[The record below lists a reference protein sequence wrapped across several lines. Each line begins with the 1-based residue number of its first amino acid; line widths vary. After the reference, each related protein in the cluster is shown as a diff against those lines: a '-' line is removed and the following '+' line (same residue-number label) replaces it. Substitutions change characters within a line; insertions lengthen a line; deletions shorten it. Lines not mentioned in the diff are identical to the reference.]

1 MNEAKVTGL
10 VGSVRKSKTGSCDI
24 IRLAVS
30 RKKNDSNEYDT
41 VWFTV
46 ISPSYFE
53 SDKLQKGQRIS
64 VIGDFLVREYQKDG
78 NTVCVPTLL
87 MKGIWAMDFSRGI
100 KPKTEDV
107 AEDVCDDIPF

>member
-1 MNEAKVTGL
+1 MNEVKLTGL
-10 VGSVRKSKTGSCDI
+10 VGSVRKSKTGTSDI

-53 SDKLQKGQRIS
+53 SDRLLKGQRIS
-64 VIGDFLVREYQKDG
+64 VIGDFFVREYEKDG
-78 NTVCVPTLL
+78 NTVSVPTLL
-87 MKGIWAMDFSRGI
+87 MKGIWAMYNSRGI
-100 KPKTEDV
+100 KPETEDV
-107 AEDVCDDIPF
+107 TEDVGDDIPF